1 MIPRI
6 VDARYAGGFR
16 VWLRFADG
24 LTGEI
29 DLERE
34 LWGPAFE
41 HLKDV
46 AEFAKFRFEPD
57 LGTIVWPNGADFAPE
72 FLHDELKAALAASG
86 VAK

>member
-6 VDARYAGGFR
+6 IDARHAGDYR

-41 HLKDV
+41 HLKDA
-46 AEFAKFRFEPD
+46 AEFARLRFDPE

-72 FLHDELKAALAASG
+72 FLYDELKAASAAIA
-86 VAK
+86 AK